1 MRMLTIRRMR
11 AAALALLLA
20 AVPAAA
26 QMDAKV
32 KVPPE
37 TEAVARDA
45 FGRLRSPVTPSH
57 TLDMCPAEA
66 AIALRDSIRISA
78 LGGMTADQIVESVIA
93 RHGEQVRLIP
103 KRSGFGLAAW
113 LLTPFA
119 LVAGGAFLA
128 LRLRAM
134 RQAGPAPLVA
144 GAGALTP
151 EERDRLDA
159 ALRDF
164 DRGEDEA

>member
-1 MRMLTIRRMR
+1 MTIAPFGRMALT
-11 AAALALLLA
+11 ALAALVLLG
-20 AVPAAA
+20 AVPADG
-26 QMDAKV
+26 QM

-45 FGRLRSPVTPSH
+45 FGRLRSPITPSH
-57 TLDMCPAEA
+57 TLDMCPAEG
-66 AIALRDSIRISA
+66 AIALRDSIRVAA

-119 LVAGGAFLA
+119 LVVGGAFLV

-134 RQAGPAPLVA
+134 RQSGPAPLLA
-144 GAGALTP
+144 GGAALTP
-151 EERDRLDA
+151 EERARLDA
-159 ALRDF
+159 AMRDF
-164 DRGEDEA
+164 DRQEDDA